1 VVFVWLALCGVVI
14 VVTVAVLWTLT
25 MRQAGGTAPRRA
37 QEDFAAQRADLE
49 SVFFVAA
56 SNSGLPRG
64 LRWQTIEWQPEVEFA
79 REKATQ
85 RLAALV
91 GVTIRFEAIPGGD
104 MEGVAAV
111 GNLRCASA
119 VFFYHAGRWRT
130 SGKALFNLNPDQA
143 LARFG
148 GQYERLSEEV

>member
-14 VVTVAVLWTLT
+14 VVTAAVLYTLAT
-25 MRQAGGTAPRRA
+25 RQNGAAAPRRA
-37 QEDFAAQRADLE
+37 RQDFIVQRPELE
-49 SVFFVAA
+49 SVFFTAA

-64 LRWQTIEWQPEVEFA
+64 LRWLAIEWQPEVEFA

-91 GVTIRFEAIPGGD
+91 GVIIRFEAIPGGD

-130 SGKALFNLNPDQA
+130 SGKALFNLNPDEA
-143 LARFG
+143 LTRFG
-148 GQYERLSEEV
+148 GQYERLAEEV